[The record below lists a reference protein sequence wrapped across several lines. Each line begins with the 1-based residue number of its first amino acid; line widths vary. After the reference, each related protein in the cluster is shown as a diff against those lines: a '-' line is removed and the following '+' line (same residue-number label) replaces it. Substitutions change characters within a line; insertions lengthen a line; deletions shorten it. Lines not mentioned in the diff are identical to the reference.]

1 MSLDEKLDR
10 VVARHAELEARLAER
25 EAARSPDFIGLSKE
39 YSELTPVVRAIEDL
53 RGAGAELDDLKSL
66 IEDPEVDNEMRALA
80 EAEHAQLKERLPDL
94 EHRIKVFLLPR
105 DEADER
111 NAILEVRA
119 GTGGEEAGLFAAELF
134 RMYQRYAERR
144 GWTFEEMQTNETGI
158 GGYKEAI
165 ASVSG
170 RGVFARLKF
179 ESGVH
184 RVQRVPATESSGR
197 IHTSAATVAVLPEA
211 EEVDIAI
218 DAKDLR
224 IDTYRAQGAG
234 GQHVN
239 TTDSAVRI
247 SHLPSGIVVTC
258 QDEKS
263 QHKNKAKAMKI
274 LRARLYEHEQ
284 ARRNAEMAAERKS
297 QVGSGDRS
305 QRIRTYNFPQGR
317 VTDHRIGLT
326 LHKLEDVTCQD
337 EKSQHK
343 NKAKAMKI
351 LRARLYEHEQARR
364 NAEMAAERKSQVG
377 SGDRSQRIRTY
388 NFPQGRVTDHR
399 IGLTLHKLEDVIA
412 GDLDEIVDALTA
424 EDQAARLADVS

>member
-326 LHKLEDVTCQD
+326 LHKLEDV
-337 EKSQHK
+337 
-343 NKAKAMKI
+343 
-351 LRARLYEHEQARR
+351 
-364 NAEMAAERKSQVG
+364 
-377 SGDRSQRIRTY
+377 
-388 NFPQGRVTDHR
+388 
-399 IGLTLHKLEDVIA
+399 IA